1 MLLMIIIIPLVN
13 TGIIQRDGYEEWAE
27 GGTVVDPPAPTTV
40 LEAHFQ
46 GYQVCRWAR
55 LGLPDYLS
63 VLPDVLYFDN
73 TYSLLYTK
81 KISYTVEVLLPDKT
95 FEEKI
100 QSLDATGPSSTQ

>member
-1 MLLMIIIIPLVN
+1 MAMRNGLRAGQWLILQP
-13 TGIIQRDGYEEWAE
+13 QPQSW
-27 GGTVVDPPAPTTV
+27 
-40 LEAHFQ
+40 EAHFQ